1 MKKLIFTVSFL
12 SLALLNAAAQTTA
25 KEWYDK
31 GNSLKQ
37 DAKYAD
43 AVTALKKAVSLDG
56 SYKDALHLLGW
67 CYNELGQYDN
77 ALKVLKKEAT
87 LNPVNKAAN
96 NFEIG
101 YAYEKLKQY
110 DDAIAKFTTVI
121 GINNQYSLA
130 FKERGNCYYKKK
142 DYEKALDNFDQ
153 YTKLA
158 SNIMDPDFFHDKGWC
173 ENELGKY
180 DDAVTSLNQSI
191 TLDDSYIDA
200 YSELGYAYYKL
211 SKNDEAIANYRTA
224 MNMSNGQNYRYI
236 LNLANVYYTN
246 LKNYDSAIVYFEKG
260 LQLQNEDKNAYYKL
274 GWCYNDK
281 KQYDK
286 AISPLQKALILDPDF
301 INAKTELGYANYK
314 LDRYDAALVQ
324 FQAIM
329 KKNPDHELSRYYA
342 GFCYYLKN
350 DQDNLKKMIDEL
362 TSIQTTKSLQYAD
375 TLKKYVK

>member
-1 MKKLIFTVSFL
+1 
-12 SLALLNAAAQTTA
+12 
-25 KEWYDK
+25 
-31 GNSLKQ
+31 
-37 DAKYAD
+37 
-43 AVTALKKAVSLDG
+43 
-56 SYKDALHLLGW
+56 
-67 CYNELGQYDN
+67 
-77 ALKVLKKEAT
+77 
-87 LNPVNKAAN
+87 
-96 NFEIG
+96 
-101 YAYEKLKQY
+101 
-110 DDAIAKFTTVI
+110 
-121 GINNQYSLA
+121 
-130 FKERGNCYYKKK
+130 
-142 DYEKALDNFDQ
+142 
-153 YTKLA
+153 
-158 SNIMDPDFFHDKGWC
+158 HDKGWC

-350 DQDNLKKMIDEL
+350 DRDNLKKMID
-362 TSIQTTKSLQYAD
+362 
-375 TLKKYVK
+375 